1 MDNNRNVFFCL
12 IMLGFLSFFAW
23 HILPV
28 APRGGQVSYCRDTT
42 IYNITYRDTTIYE
55 IERRDSVIV
64 DYTLVPA
71 TDFDTVMLHGT
82 TYIAVPI
89 ASYHF
94 SDSLSDIWANG
105 YRVTLD
111 SVRYHFREVTKMV
124 ENTIVVKPPRL
135 SVDCGVMMY
144 GGGYID
150 ADVAASLRLDD
161 RWSVCVKAGL
171 STRDGLSPIAGVGVR
186 YRIR

>member
-1 MDNNRNVFFCL
+1 MDNNRNFFLYL
-12 IMLGFLSFFAW
+12 IMLGVLSIFAW

-28 APRGGQVSYCRDTT
+28 APRDGQVSSCRDTT
-42 IYNITYRDTTIYE
+42 IYNITYRDTTIYD
-55 IERRDSVIV
+55 IERRDSVVV

-71 TDFDTVMLHGT
+71 TNLDTVMLHDT
-82 TYIAVPI
+82 TYIAVPV

-94 SDSLSDIWANG
+94 SDSLSDIWASG

-111 SVRYHFREVTKMV
+111 SVKYHFREVTKMV
-124 ENTIVVKPPRL
+124 ENTVFVKPPRL

-150 ADVAASLRLDD
+150 ADVAASLRLGD
-161 RWSVCVKAGL
+161 RWRVYVKAGL